1 MKDNDPGR
9 STRTMPHYDPG
20 MFSDV
25 KSVDDFAAVLQ
36 VPKESIALIIPR
48 DKKCNTKTI
57 SSVPSKVLLVITDIV
72 PSILYH
78 GIHY

>member
-25 KSVDDFAAVLQ
+25 KSVDDFAAVI
-36 VPKESIALIIPR
+36 PK
-48 DKKCNTKTI
+48 
-57 SSVPSKVLLVITDIV
+57 V
-72 PSILYH
+72 
-78 GIHY
+78 